1 MEDTVFSPIPMP
13 STAPESAMDVDYMD
27 ELLLEGCWL
36 ETVNGSEFL
45 QQSPPSFG
53 AFFDSPCQWS
63 ALENIECN
71 SSPNQLQKNNQEL
84 MQTPLHPGDSPMEE
98 GQTKPLDNPQSLS
111 VVECS
116 SRSDKHVNEGSD
128 LRRRWWIGPRVSSGS
143 TSSVMNRLIHSL
155 DQIRDLTKDKDV
167 LIQVWVPVNRGDRHF
182 LTTND
187 QPFSLNPSSKR
198 LSKYREISVNYQFSA
213 KEDSKELMGLPS
225 RVFLGKIPEWTPD
238 VRFFRSDEYARVD
251 HAQHFDVRG
260 TLALPIFEQGSRTCL
275 GVIEVVMTTQ
285 KIQYRPEIQSV
296 CKALEA
302 FDLRSSEVFGN
313 LSEES
318 HWKSYEAA
326 IPEIREVLR
335 SACET
340 HGLPLAQTWVP
351 CSQQGKG
358 GCRHS
363 NENYVHCVSTI
374 DHACHVADPLL
385 QPFHEA
391 CSEHHLLKGQGV
403 VGRAFQTNQPCF
415 SSDITSSGRTEYPLS
430 HHARMFG
437 LCAAVAIRL
446 RSIHTGTA
454 DFVLEFFLPMD
465 CKDHDKQKKMLGSLS
480 IIIQQV
486 CQSLRVITNEEL
498 EEETVLPEI
507 PVPSEGRPQGE
518 WSLEVESNYLERCSE
533 EDLSW
538 SAHVEKVQQSDTV
551 ASATQKAR
559 AGESFVEKSLDFG
572 QFQDSSTERGE
583 DCSFY
588 GEGRCSDAAREKTGD
603 KKRTKAEKAITLQ
616 VLRQYFAGSLKDAA
630 KSLGVCPTTLK
641 RICRQH
647 GIKRWPSRKIKKV
660 GHSLQKL
667 QLVMDTVRVQGAPGP
682 LQIDSFYT
690 NFPEL
695 ASPNLSITSPLSA
708 SNHGDHLQPLGTQP
722 GALNFDSCA
731 AVSKSTSSSCSHSSS
746 SSQCCSSGT
755 KQHPSIVDLVAEED
769 HLVSE
774 NNVDI
779 TPSKMVQSH
788 VELQGSSQEEQKL
801 LPRSQSRRSFNPNM
815 ENPPRPPPQY
825 NCQASREGDP
835 LRVKVACAD
844 ENIRFRMQK
853 DWDLKDLWGEI
864 ARRFCIEDTSKFDL
878 KYLDDDSEWVLL
890 TCDADLD
897 ECIDVSRSS
906 PGSTVKLSVR
916 KSHHRRLGSS
926 LGSSGPPRMHGAS

>member
-1 MEDTVFSPIPMP
+1 MEDTVLSPIVMP
-13 STAPESAMDVDYMD
+13 GTALDSAMDIDFMD

-36 ETVNGSEFL
+36 ETMNGSEFL
-45 QQSPPSFG
+45 QQSPPSFS
-53 AFFDSPCQWS
+53 AFFDSPFQWP

-71 SSPNQLQKNNQEL
+71 SSANQLQKNNQED
-84 MQTPLHPGDSPMEE
+84 MQTPLLPGDSPMEE
-98 GQTKPLDNPQSLS
+98 GQAKLLDNPQSPS
-111 VVECS
+111 IVECS
-116 SRSDKHVNEGSD
+116 SQSDKHVNEGSD
-128 LRRRWWIGPRVSSGS
+128 LRRRWWIGPRVSLGS
-143 TSSVMNRLIHSL
+143 TSSVMDRLIRAL
-155 DQIRDLTKDKDV
+155 DHIQDLTKDKDV
-167 LIQVWVPVNRGDRHF
+167 LIQIWVPVNRGDRRF

-187 QPFSLNPSSKR
+187 QPFSLNPSSRR
-198 LSKYREISVNYQFSA
+198 LSKYREISVNYQFSVE
-213 KEDSKELMGLPS
+213 EDSKELMGLPS
-225 RVFLGKIPEWTPD
+225 RVFLGKVPEWTPD

-260 TLALPIFEQGSRTCL
+260 TLALPVFEQGSRTCL

-285 KIQYRPEIQSV
+285 KIQYRPEIESV

-313 LSEES
+313 HNVES
-318 HWKSYEAA
+318 HSKSYEAA

-358 GCRHS
+358 GRRHS
-363 NENYVHCVSTI
+363 DENYVKCVSTI
-374 DHACHVADPLL
+374 DHACHVADPHI

-403 VGRAFQTNQPCF
+403 AGRAFLTNQPCF
-415 SSDITSSGRTEYPLS
+415 SSDITSLGKTEYPLS

-437 LCAAVAIRL
+437 LRAAVAIRL

-454 DFVLEFFLPMD
+454 DFVLEFFLPVE
-465 CKDHDKQKKMLGSLS
+465 CKDHDEQKKMLGSLS

-486 CQSLRVITNEEL
+486 CQSLRVIT
-498 EEETVLPEI
+498 EEEIEEKTVLPEI
-507 PVPSEGRPQGE
+507 PVPSKGRPQGE
-518 WSLEVESNYLERCSE
+518 QSLKVDSNHLERCSE
-533 EDLSW
+533 EDSSW
-538 SAHVEKVQQSDTV
+538 SAHVEKVRQSDTV

-559 AGESFVEKSLDFG
+559 AGELFVEKSLHFR

-588 GEGRCSDAAREKTGD
+588 GEGSRSNAGKTED
-603 KKRTKAEKAITLQ
+603 KKRTKPEKAITLQ
-616 VLRQYFAGSLKDAA
+616 VLHQYFAGSLKDAA

-667 QLVMDTVRVQGAPGP
+667 QLVMDTVQGAPGS
-682 LQIDSFYT
+682 LQIGSFYT
-690 NFPEL
+690 NFPDL
-695 ASPNLSITSPLSA
+695 ASSNNGDHQQPLSM
-708 SNHGDHLQPLGTQP
+708 QP
-722 GALNFDSCA
+722 GALILDSRA
-731 AVSKSTSSSCSHSSS
+731 DVSKSASSSCSHSSS
-746 SSQCCSSGT
+746 SSQCCSSGR
-755 KQHPSIVDLVAEED
+755 KQHQSIVDLIAEGD
-769 HLVSE
+769 PLVSE
-774 NNVDI
+774 NSVNVSPLP
-779 TPSKMVQSH
+779 TRVQSH

-801 LPRSQSRRSFNPNM
+801 LPRSQSHRSLDPNM
-815 ENPPRPPPQY
+815 ENPPPSQKHD
-825 NCQASREGDP
+825 CQASREGDP
-835 LRVKVACAD
+835 LRVKVGHAD
-844 ENIRFRMQK
+844 ENIRFRLQK
-853 DWDLKDLWGEI
+853 HWDLKDLWGEI
-864 ARRFCIEDTSKFDL
+864 ARRFSIEDTSKFDL

-906 PGSTVKLSVR
+906 PVARSNSRSRSPIIAVV
-916 KSHHRRLGSS
+916 
-926 LGSSGPPRMHGAS
+926 

>member
-13 STAPESAMDVDYMD
+13 STAPDSVMDIDYMD

-36 ETVNGSEFL
+36 ETMNRSEFL
-45 QQSPPSFG
+45 QQSPPSFS
-53 AFFDSPCQWS
+53 AFFDSPFQWS

-71 SSPNQLQKNNQEL
+71 ASPNQHQKNNQEV
-84 MQTPLHPGDSPMEE
+84 MQTPFHPGDSPMEE
-98 GQTKPLDNPQSLS
+98 GQTKPLKNPQSLS

-116 SRSDKHVNEGSD
+116 SRSDKHVNGGSD
-128 LRRRWWIGPRVSSGS
+128 LKRTWWIGPRVSSGS
-143 TSSVMNRLIHSL
+143 TITVMDRLIHAL
-155 DQIRDLTKDKDV
+155 DHIRDLTKDKDV
-167 LIQVWVPVNRGDRHF
+167 LIQIWVPVNRGNRHF
-182 LTTND
+182 LTTNE
-187 QPFSLNPSSKR
+187 QPFSLNPSSRR

-213 KEDSKELMGLPS
+213 EEDSKEVMGLPS
-225 RVFLGKIPEWTPD
+225 RVFLGKVPEWTPD

-260 TLALPIFEQGSRTCL
+260 TLALPVFEQGSRTCL

-285 KIQYRPEIQSV
+285 KIQYRPEIESV

-302 FDLRSSEVFGN
+302 FDLRSSEVSGN
-313 LSEES
+313 QNEES
-318 HWKSYEAA
+318 LWKSYETA

-374 DHACHVADPLL
+374 DHACHVADPRI

-403 VGRAFQTNQPCF
+403 AGRAFLTNQPCF
-415 SSDITSSGRTEYPLS
+415 SSDITSLGKTEYPLS

-437 LCAAVAIRL
+437 LRAAVAIHL

-454 DFVLEFFLPMD
+454 DFVLEFFLPVD
-465 CKDHDKQKKMLGSLS
+465 CKDHDEQKKMLGSLS

-486 CQSLRVITNEEL
+486 CQSLRVITEEEL

-507 PVPSEGRPQGE
+507 PVPSEGKPQE
-518 WSLEVESNYLERCSE
+518 ERSLKVKSNHLERCSE
-533 EDLSW
+533 EDLSC
-538 SAHVEKVQQSDTV
+538 STHVEKVQQSDTV
-551 ASATQKAR
+551 ASAIQKAK
-559 AGESFVEKSLDFG
+559 AGELFVDKSLDFR
-572 QFQDSSTERGE
+572 QFQDSSNERGE

-588 GEGRCSDAAREKTGD
+588 GEGSCSDAARKKTGD

-647 GIKRWPSRKIKKV
+647 GVKRWPSRKIKKV
-660 GHSLQKL
+660 GHSLEKL
-667 QLVMDTVRVQGAPGP
+667 QHVMNTVQGASGS
-682 LQIDSFYT
+682 LQIGSFYT

-695 ASPNLSITSPLSA
+695 ASPDLSITSPLSN
-708 SNHGDHLQPLGTQP
+708 SKHRDHQQQLSMQP
-722 GALNFDSCA
+722 GALNFDSLA
-731 AVSKSTSSSCSHSSS
+731 AASKSTSSSCGHSSS
-746 SSQCCSSGT
+746 SSQCCSSGR
-755 KQHPSIVDLVAEED
+755 KQHLSTVDLIAEED

-774 NNVDI
+774 NNVDVS
-779 TPSKMVQSH
+779 PLERVRSH

-801 LPRSQSRRSFNPNM
+801 LLRSQSHRSFNPNM
-815 ENPPRPPPQY
+815 ENPPPSLKY

-835 LRVKVACAD
+835 LRVKVAYAD

-864 ARRFCIEDTSKFDL
+864 ARRFCLEDTSKFDL

-890 TCDADLD
+890 TCDADWD
-897 ECIDVSRSS
+897 ECMDVSRSS
-906 PGSTVKLSVR
+906 LGSTVKLSVQ
-916 KSHHRRLGSS
+916 KSHRHRGSS
-926 LGSSGPPRMHGAS
+926 LGSSGAPRMHNAS